1 MTENIPPSA
10 DGPRYV
16 VWDDLGD
23 DVQVLRE
30 RLSGMV
36 TDEPTRL
43 DLRMN
48 RLPLEAV
55 QLLVQYL
62 RSKSHISACV
72 GNNSFNF
79 TDFYRMLVKLQA
91 TDLMHTQRLTL
102 GFTGTEIHT
111 EHLAAKALSEGR
123 VLNLDDTLEALDR
136 LRLRQEKFAEEFEAM
151 ARQNDAKHEVV
162 RNRVLSLEGYN
173 ANGNN
178 AIEYCVGD
186 KVDDYMQF
194 KLGYELEVRESR
206 RVLVNPHG
214 QQIGELDGLLLYKH
228 PKTEKKVAI
237 MVEAKS
243 HMNKAEFEKVH
254 RTCNHWM
261 RLIEEA
267 VQPESASWHIKFRY
281 QCRTF
286 QALAEYDQLVAVG
299 SPGMPTEIAEEANK
313 LGYLVISHDTYQ
325 LENVAEWTTKHELA

>member
-1 MTENIPPSA
+1 MTEIIPPSV

-23 DVQVLRE
+23 NVQVLRE

-36 TDEPTRL
+36 TDKPTRL

-79 TDFYRMLVKLQA
+79 TDFYMMLVELHA
-91 TDLMHTQRLTL
+91 TDLMHTERLTL
-102 GFTGTEIHT
+102 GFTGNEFHT
-111 EHLAAKALSEGR
+111 DHLAAKALSEGR
-123 VLNLDDTLEALDR
+123 VFNLDDILEALDR
-136 LRLRQEKFAEEFEAM
+136 LKTRQEKFAAM
-151 ARQNDAKHEVV
+151 ASWNDARHEVV
-162 RNRVLSLEGYN
+162 RNRVLSLGGYN
-173 ANGNN
+173 ANGDNT
-178 AIEYCVGD
+178 IEYCVGD

-206 RVLVNPHG
+206 KALFNPSG
-214 QQIGELDGLLLYKH
+214 EQIGELDGLLWYKH
-228 PKTEKKVAI
+228 PKTGKKVAI
-237 MVEAKS
+237 MVTAKS
-243 HMNKAEFEKVH
+243 HMNTAEFEKVH
-254 RTCNHWM
+254 KTCNHWR

-267 VQPESASWHIKFRY
+267 DQPESASWHIKYRH
-281 QCRTF
+281 QCRIF
-286 QALAEYDQLVAVG
+286 KLLAEYDQLVAVG
-299 SPGMPTEIAEEANK
+299 SPGMPTEIANEAKK

-325 LENVAEWTTKHELA
+325 LENAPEWTTEHELT